1 MRPLLLAGL
10 LLATAAHGQAP
21 ARPRPAAS
29 ARPAPAPERPARAPP
44 PAAQPSQAAPPVAP
58 RPAAVEPSAPSQASP
73 PVAPRP
79 AAVEPSAPSPDDTA
93 VLRAL
98 LWAAKPAPEEVR
110 AIAIED
116 VALLGDVRAL
126 DSLAILM
133 WDPNP
138 RIQQVTLRA
147 VALFQHPRAEEILG
161 NVVRHPRM
169 PDALRIQALNG
180 LIFQRTATARRT
192 VEDAARDMRL
202 TAPVQNAARTVATQ
216 WEATPAA
223 SR

>member
-10 LLATAAHGQAP
+10 LLAAAAQGQAP
-21 ARPRPAAS
+21 APPRPAAS
-29 ARPAPAPERPARAPP
+29 ARPAPAPERPARATP
-44 PAAQPSQAAPPVAP
+44 PAAQ
-58 RPAAVEPSAPSQASP
+58 PSQASP
-73 PVAPRP
+73 PVAPRL
-79 AAVEPSAPSPDDTA
+79 AAVEPSTSGPDDTA
-93 VLRAL
+93 LLRAL